1 MRAARRDLFISSA
14 QVAYHFGG
22 YNLNDAMTL
31 SRDERELLLA
41 VAVAEQDRVWDR
53 FESVLGITWDIAT
66 LSGVE
71 PKRESKDGKPPPL
84 PSQVKIPML
93 MALAP
98 EFFKAISDSYK
109 SKYKAMLEAQQISG
123 RAPVVDL
130 ATLTPEQA
138 REFYKRIGGMIAA
151 AQPPEKPVEE

>member
-1 MRAARRDLFISSA
+1 MD
-14 QVAYHFGG
+14 
-22 YNLNDAMTL
+22 L

-41 VAVAEQDRVWDR
+41 VVTSEQERTWDR
-53 FESVLGITWDIAT
+53 FESALGITWDIAT
-66 LSGVE
+66 LAGVDA
-71 PKRESKDGKPPPL
+71 KTNREEDAEAKPSRL

-109 SKYKAMLEAQQISG
+109 SKYKAMLEAQRISG
-123 RAPVVDL
+123 TSPVVDL

-138 REFYKRIGGMIAA
+138 REFYKRIGTMVATT
-151 AQPPEKPVEE
+151 QPKPPSSEE